1 MKGGEVLLGKLRSF
15 YNNARVKA
23 VQTVANED
31 QTPKVEKML
40 AKYRQLGLTKEEQ
53 IALLQ
58 SLQKAIDGKI
68 EELKEES
75 RVVKW

>member
-1 MKGGEVLLGKLRSF
+1 M
-15 YNNARVKA
+15 
-23 VQTVANED
+23 VANED
-31 QTPKVEKML
+31 QTPIVEKML

-58 SLQKAIDGKI
+58 SLQKAIDSKI
-68 EELKEES
+68 EKLKEES

>member
-1 MKGGEVLLGKLRSF
+1 MLGKLRSF
-15 YNNARVKA
+15 YTNARVKA

-58 SLQKAIDGKI
+58 SLQKAIDSKI
-68 EELKEES
+68 EKLKEES

>member
-1 MKGGEVLLGKLRSF
+1 MLGKLRIFS
-15 YNNARVKA
+15 NSTKVRA
-23 VQTVANED
+23 VQMVANED
-31 QTPKVEKML
+31 QTPIVEKML

-58 SLQKAIDGKI
+58 SLQKAIDSKI
-68 EELKEES
+68 EKLKEES

>member
-1 MKGGEVLLGKLRSF
+1 MLGKLRSF
-15 YNNARVKA
+15 YNSAKVKA

-31 QTPKVEKML
+31 QTPRVEKML

-53 IALLQ
+53 IVLLQ
-58 SLQKAIDGKI
+58 SLQKAIDSKI

>member
-1 MKGGEVLLGKLRSF
+1 MLGKLRSF
-15 YNNARVKA
+15 YNSAKVKA

-31 QTPKVEKML
+31 QTPRVEKML

-58 SLQKAIDGKI
+58 SLQKAIDSKI

>member
-1 MKGGEVLLGKLRSF
+1 MLGKLRSF
-15 YNNARVKA
+15 YNSAKVKA
-23 VQTVANED
+23 D
-31 QTPKVEKML
+31 QTPRVEKML

-58 SLQKAIDGKI
+58 SLQKAIDSKI
-68 EELKEES
+68 EKLKEES